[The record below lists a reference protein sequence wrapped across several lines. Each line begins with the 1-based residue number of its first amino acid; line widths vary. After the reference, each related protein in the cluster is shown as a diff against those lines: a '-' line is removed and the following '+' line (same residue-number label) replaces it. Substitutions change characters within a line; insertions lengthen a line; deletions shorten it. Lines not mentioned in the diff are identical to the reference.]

1 MNCIKVKGI
10 FIKKLKIQTLKSHM
24 VIAPSIPV
32 VQNLRQSLLSPSYID
47 TWLQSKN
54 NFLTVHNYK
63 NKQ

>member
-1 MNCIKVKGI
+1 
-10 FIKKLKIQTLKSHM
+10 M

-54 NFLTVHNYK
+54 IIFFNCAQLQKT
-63 NKQ
+63 NKMNNNLRIKSV